1 MSNTQVFTARK
12 SSNFGWR
19 AGLWVAQLWLAM
31 LFGAAGTMKIFF
43 GAPELGAIGL
53 RYATEM
59 PPWLLPIV
67 GTLQVV
73 GAGALVL
80 PAITRITPSLT
91 PIAAAG
97 FVVIQILT
105 LGFSYMHGAFL
116 QMAPYNFPPLWLS
129 LFVLW
134 GRTRK
139 APILPR

>member
-1 MSNTQVFTARK
+1 MSNAQVFTARK
-12 SSNFGWR
+12 SSDFRWR
-19 AGLWVAQLWLAM
+19 TGLWFAQLWLAM
-31 LFGAAGTMKIFF
+31 LFGAAGAMKIFF
-43 GAPELGAIGL
+43 GARDLAAIGL
-53 RYATEM
+53 SYASEV
-59 PPWLLPIV
+59 PPWLLPLV

-91 PIAAAG
+91 PVAAAG

-105 LGFSYMHGAFL
+105 LGFSYAHGSFM
-116 QMAPYNFPPLWLS
+116 QIAPYNFPPLWLS

-139 APILPR
+139 APNLSR